1 MATTKGI
8 RYDWANL
15 RADVVGSGQGLT
27 PADLESH
34 RDAARHAVEAIGARL
49 DSGEFGFASLPD
61 DRKTLAAVER
71 YARAQRRLPAQ
82 AGFKSILLLGI
93 GGSALGPFALDAL
106 ANGPRPFRRKRVA
119 AELWVLDNVDPLIL
133 GRALEQLDP
142 RQTLVLVITKSGET
156 GETMAQFLIVYDWLR
171 KKLGAKKAARQV
183 AVVTDPR
190 KGDLLDIA
198 RGEGFALFHVPPN
211 VGGRFSV
218 LTPVG
223 LLPSALVG
231 VNVKKLLAGAGS
243 VVAACRKPDLNS
255 NPALQFALHQYLL
268 DTRCGKHIQAI
279 FCYSNA
285 LWALAF
291 WYRQLWVESLGK
303 RTDRKKREVNVGQTC
318 VEALGVTD
326 QHSQSQLYM
335 EGPRDKVIVFWE
347 VERDPYTIRI
357 PKLFPKHTATG
368 YLGGHTLN
376 ELFRAEKLATEL
388 AFTEVGRPNCNVV
401 FPAAD
406 EYHVGQM
413 MMMMEFATAYA
424 GEFYD
429 INAFDQPGVQLGKD
443 LTYAL
448 LGRPGFDAERR
459 RIDAYRKQK
468 AALTRR

>member
-8 RYDWANL
+8 RYDWTNL
-15 RADVVGSGQGLT
+15 RAEVVGSGHGLT
-27 PADLESH
+27 AADLDAY
-34 RDAARHAVEAIGARL
+34 RDAGRRAVENFGARV
-49 DSGEFGFASLPD
+49 DKGEFGFPALPD
-61 DRKTLAAVER
+61 DKKTLAAIER
-71 YARAQRRLPAQ
+71 YARAQRR
-82 AGFKSILLLGI
+82 FKSILLLGI
-93 GGSALGPFALDAL
+93 GGSALGAFALDAL
-106 ANGPRPFRRKRVA
+106 VNGPRPFRRNPPRRA

-133 GRALEQLDP
+133 GRALERLDP

-171 KKLGAKKAARQV
+171 KKVGAKKAARQV
-183 AVVTDPR
+183 AAVTDPK

-198 RGEGFALFHVPPN
+198 RTEGFSVFAIPAN

-223 LLPSALVG
+223 LLPAALAG
-231 VNVKKLLAGAGS
+231 VNVRKLLAGAGS
-243 VVAACRKPDLNS
+243 MVAPCRKPELDS

-268 DTRCGKHIQAI
+268 DTRYSKHIQAVYS
-279 FCYSNA
+279 YSNA
-285 LWALAF
+285 LWGLAF
-291 WYRQLWVESLGK
+291 WYKQLWVESLGK
-303 RTDRKKREVNVGQTC
+303 STDRKKREVSVGQTC
-318 VEALGVTD
+318 VAALGVTD

-347 VERDPYTIRI
+347 VARDPYTIRI

-368 YLGGHTLN
+368 YLAGHTLN

-388 AFTEVGRPNCNVV
+388 ALTEVGRPNCNIV
-401 FPAAD
+401 FPQAD
-406 EYHVGQM
+406 EYSVGQF

-448 LGRPGFDAERR
+448 LGRPGFDAQRQ
-459 RIDAYRKQK
+459 RIAAYRKQK
-468 AALTRR
+468 ALLR

>member
-8 RYDWANL
+8 RYDWSNL

-27 PADLESH
+27 PADLGSH
-34 RDAARHAVEAIGARL
+34 REVARSAAEAIGKRL
-49 DSGEFGFASLPD
+49 DSGEFGFAALPG
-61 DRKTLAAVER
+61 DRRTLAAVER
-71 YARAQRRLPAQ
+71 YARAQRRFQ
-82 AGFKSILLLGI
+82 SVLLLGI
-93 GGSALGPFALDAL
+93 GGSALGPFSLDAL
-106 ANGPRPFRRKRVA
+106 VNGPRPFRRRKVP

-142 RQTLVLVITKSGET
+142 RRTLVLVITKSGET

-171 KKLGAKKAARQV
+171 RKLGAKGAAKQV
-183 AVVTDPR
+183 AAVTDPK
-190 KGDLLDIA
+190 KGDLLSIA
-198 RGEGFALFHVPPN
+198 RAEGFALFHVPPN

-223 LLPSALVG
+223 LLPAALVG

-243 VVAACRKPDLNS
+243 VVAACRRPELDS

-268 DTRCGKHIQAI
+268 DTRYGKHIQAI
-279 FCYSNA
+279 YCYSNA

-318 VEALGVTD
+318 AEALGVTD

-357 PKLFPKHTATG
+357 PKLFPQHTATG

-376 ELFRAEKLATEL
+376 ELFRAEKLATEMAL
-388 AFTEVGRPNCNVV
+388 TEVGRPNCNFV
-401 FPAAD
+401 FPVAD

-413 MMMMEFATAYA
+413 MMLMEFATAYA

-448 LGRPGFDAERR
+448 LGRAGFDAERR
-459 RIDAYRKQK
+459 RIALYQKQK
-468 AALTRR
+468 ARG